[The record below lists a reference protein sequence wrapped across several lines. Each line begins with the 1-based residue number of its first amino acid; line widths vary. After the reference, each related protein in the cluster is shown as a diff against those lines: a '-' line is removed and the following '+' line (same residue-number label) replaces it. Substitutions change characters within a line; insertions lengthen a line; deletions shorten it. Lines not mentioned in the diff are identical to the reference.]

1 MQGGNEINSQNELQE
16 PFMSPKINK
25 DSNNKDRVASAK
37 EFQTLNRYRD
47 LKKNYQSLKNNNQ
60 VKSQLNVGQQY
71 NLYTSNNNNYN
82 ESNTNI
88 SGSPNRL
95 KLKPINQNLQI
106 NQLIAKQSLP
116 QMQSEYE
123 A

>member
-47 LKKNYQSLKNNNQ
+47 LKKNYQSFKNNNQ

-95 KLKPINQNLQI
+95 KLKPIN
-106 NQLIAKQSLP
+106 
-116 QMQSEYE
+116 
-123 A
+123 

>member
-1 MQGGNEINSQNELQE
+1 
-16 PFMSPKINK
+16 MSPKINK

-37 EFQTLNRYRD
+37 ELQTLNRYRD

-95 KLKPINQNLQI
+95 KLKPIN
-106 NQLIAKQSLP
+106 
-116 QMQSEYE
+116 
-123 A
+123 